1 MQLPDKTGPAPQIEG
16 ATVTE
21 LNLAYP
27 LCGFLVG
34 GLVGFTGIGGGSIM
48 TPLLILLFGVH
59 PLSAVGTDLLYAAA
73 TKAAGSQVHARKGN
87 VEWRLVGLLALGS
100 VPGTLATIVL
110 LAQLPARTPALTHA
124 VTVAIGVALVLA
136 AAGLLF
142 GPVASRFAARF
153 ASAQV
158 PRSSPARPGLT
169 VLLGLVLG
177 VLVSLTSVGAGAIGI
192 VVMRFLYPRLPTVRL
207 VGSDIA
213 HAVPLTLLAGSGH
226 WLMGDVNWTLL
237 GLLLMGSIP
246 GIWLASL
253 CAHRVPE
260 AILRRGLG
268 VVLLAVAAPIIV
280 S

>member
-1 MQLPDKTGPAPQIEG
+1 M
-16 ATVTE
+16 TE
-21 LNLAYP
+21 MALAYP
-27 LCGFLVG
+27 LCGFVVG

-48 TPLLILLFGVH
+48 TPLLILLFGVP
-59 PLSAVGTDLLYAAA
+59 PLSAVGTDLLYAAV
-73 TKAAGSQVHARKGN
+73 TKITGARVHAGKGN
-87 VEWRLVGLLALGS
+87 VEWRMVGFLALGS
-100 VPGTLATIVL
+100 VPGTLAVIL
-110 LAQLPARTPALTHA
+110 LMAHLPARSPALTHW
-124 VTVAIGVALVLA
+124 VTVAIGLALVLA

-142 GPVASRFAARF
+142 GQVAGRFAARL
-153 ASAQV
+153 ANSRPAQ
-158 PRSSPARPGLT
+158 SSPAGPGLT

-192 VVMRFLYPRLPTVRL
+192 VVLRILYPQLPAVRL

-237 GLLLMGSIP
+237 ALLLTGSIP

-253 CAHRVPE
+253 WAHRVPE

-268 VVLLAVAAPIIV
+268 VVLLTVAGPIIA

>member
-1 MQLPDKTGPAPQIEG
+1 M
-16 ATVTE
+16 TE
-21 LNLAYP
+21 FNLAYP

-100 VPGTLATIVL
+100 VPATLATIAL
-110 LAQLPARTPALTHA
+110 LAQLPARPPALTHA
-124 VTVAIGVALVLA
+124 LTVAIGVALVLA
-136 AAGLLF
+136 AAGLLS
-142 GPVASRFAARF
+142 GSLASRFAARF
-153 ASAQV
+153 ARTQA
-158 PRSSPARPGLT
+158 PHSPARPALT

-192 VVMRFLYPRLPTVRL
+192 VIMRFLYPGLPTVRL
-207 VGSDIA
+207 AGSDIA

-268 VVLLAVAAPIIV
+268 VVLLAAAAPIIV